1 MGYGFIHK
9 PEEIKCLILYC
20 LSLLPFSVGDSDLHE
35 LTSVDGGF
43 DFFEYSQAL
52 QELIDFKHIA
62 CVETS
67 SGRALALSPSGMELN
82 ETMAKHLPPSVRDKA
97 DILAVSII
105 SKIKRERSLHTSHKI
120 NESDSTYKVHLAVLD
135 RGQEQFSLDVTLFS
149 ERQCYAVENTF
160 KKKAEKIYGTV
171 LDILAGK
178 ETSEE

>member
-20 LSLLPFSVGDSDLHE
+20 LSLLPFSVGDADLQE

-52 QELIDFKHIA
+52 QELIDLRHVA

-67 SGRALALSPSGMELN
+67 LGRALALSPSGMELN
-82 ETMAKHLPPSVRDKA
+82 ETMGKHLPPSVRDKA
-97 DILAVSII
+97 DVLAVSII
-105 SKIKRERSLHTSHKI
+105 SKIKRERSLHASHMF
-120 NESDSTYKVHLAVLD
+120 NEDDSTYNVHLAVLD
-135 RGQEQFSLDVTLFS
+135 RVREQFALDVTLYS

-160 KKKAEKIYGTV
+160 KKNAERIYGTV

-178 ETSEE
+178 

>member
-20 LSLLPFSVGDSDLHE
+20 LSLLPFSVSDSDLQE

-52 QELIDFKHIA
+52 QELIDMKHVVCIEA
-62 CVETS
+62 TA
-67 SGRALALSPSGMELN
+67 GRVLTLSPSGMEVN
-82 ETMAKHLPPSVRDKA
+82 ETMSKHLPPSVKDRA

-105 SKIKRERSLHTSHKI
+105 ARIKRERSLHTSHYFDEK
-120 NESDSTYKVHLAVLD
+120 DKTYKVHLAVLD
-135 RGQEQFSLDVTLFS
+135 RGLEQFSVDLTLYS

-160 KKKAEKIYGTV
+160 KKQAETVYGTV
-171 LDILAGK
+171 LDILSGK
-178 ETSEE
+178 GASNQ

>member
-20 LSLLPFSVGDSDLHE
+20 LSLLPFSVSDSDLQE

-52 QELIDFKHIA
+52 QELIDMRHVA

-67 SGRALALSPSGMELN
+67 SGRALALSPSGTEVN

-97 DILAVSII
+97 DVLAVSII
-105 SKIKRERSLHTSHKI
+105 ARIKRNRSLNTYHTY
-120 NESDSTYKVHLAVLD
+120 NETDKTYKVHLAVLD
-135 RGQEQFSLDVTLFS
+135 RGLEQFSLDVTLYS
-149 ERQCYAVENTF
+149 ERQCFAVENIF
-160 KKKAEKIYGTV
+160 KKNAEKVYGTV
-171 LDILAGK
+171 LDLLSGK
-178 ETSEE
+178 GVSEE

>member
-20 LSLLPFSVGDSDLHE
+20 LSLLPFSISDSDLQE

-52 QELIDFKHIA
+52 QELIDLKHIA
-62 CVETS
+62 CVEIS

-82 ETMAKHLPPSVRDKA
+82 ETMAKHLPPSVRDRA
-97 DILAVSII
+97 DVLAVKII
-105 SKIKRERSLHTSHKI
+105 ARIKRERSLHTSHTY
-120 NESDSTYKVHLAVLD
+120 NETDSTYKVHLAVLD

-171 LDILAGK
+171 LDILAEK
-178 ETSEE
+178 ENME